1 MRPAPHSARLLLLDT
16 YGLIYRGFFA
26 LPPMTTP
33 DGTPVN
39 AVYGL
44 VMMLNRI
51 IADERPTHVIAAFDR
66 GLPAERLSLFPGYK
80 AQRESMP
87 DDLRAQFPLVRDVF
101 AALDIPILEVEGQ
114 EADDVIA
121 TLARQAEELGE
132 ETFVITGDLDLLQI
146 VDAHTT
152 VLTQRKGISD
162 VVRYTPDAVVE
173 RFELS
178 PSQLADYRGLKG
190 DPSDNLPGIPGIGE
204 KTAIKLMKAA
214 GSLDALLAKPS
225 LAGSPRLEAAIT
237 QFGDQARI
245 CRDVSVI
252 RRDLPITLDW
262 DRAAYRPASND
273 DLYRLYS
280 KLGFKSQL
288 AKLSPPSEMPLFAG
302 QPALHGDY
310 RSYVAAVDPPE
321 YMRLAADLEALAG
334 AQSLAL
340 ALADDDV
347 LAVTAEQGKGI
358 AFACAALAHEP
369 IAAALQHALSS
380 ATSLITYDAKRIARV
395 LHSRGFEW
403 IHPNDDAMLGA
414 HLLDPSRTFS
424 DIGDAS
430 VAVLAVTLTSE
441 PAARADATLRL
452 VAAERVTLA
461 ERDQLELYADV
472 EVPSA
477 LVLAKMEEI
486 GIRVDPHA
494 LEELR
499 GELDARIRELT
510 ETIYAQAGES
520 FNIGSPLQL
529 GQVLFERLSIPGGK
543 KNKTGWATGVEVLQ
557 SLARSF
563 PICAQVLEWR
573 EVSKLKNTYVDVL
586 PTLIDPRDGRLHTQF
601 NQTATATGRL
611 SSTNPNLQNIPIRT
625 EQGRRIRKAF
635 VARNDD
641 WVLVSADYS
650 QIELRL
656 MAHFSGDPAM
666 IVAFEAG
673 HDIHEFT
680 ARQIFSVPAELA
692 VSDEQRRIAKMVN
705 FGLLYGMSDFGLAQ
719 RLDIDRGPAREITQA
734 YFARFASVRAYIDR
748 TIEQARTDGYVQTLL
763 GRRRYMPAL
772 TSTNHALRTA
782 AEREATNAPL
792 QGSAADLMKLAMVHI
807 DASLRERKSEAAMLL
822 QIHDEVVLDV
832 PKGEATEIA
841 KLVAGCMRNA
851 YALCVPLEVTV
862 KSGPN
867 LFDRSEIA

>member
-1 MRPAPHSARLLLLDT
+1 MKPAPHSARLLLLDT

-51 IADERPTHVIAAFDR
+51 IIDEQPTHVIAAFDR
-66 GLPAERLSLFPGYK
+66 GLPAERLSLFPSYK

-87 DDLRAQFPLVRDVF
+87 DDLRAQFPLVREVF

-152 VLTQRKGISD
+152 ILTQRKGISD
-162 VVRYTPDAVVE
+162 VVRYTPGAVFE

-214 GSLDALLAKPS
+214 GSLDALLANPS
-225 LAGSPRLEAAIT
+225 LAGSPRLEAAIA
-237 QFGDQARI
+237 QFGNQARI

-252 RRDLPITLDW
+252 RRDLPIALDW
-262 DRAAYRPASND
+262 ERAKYRPASND

-302 QPALHGDY
+302 QPALHGEY
-310 RSYVAAVDPPE
+310 RSYVAAVDPPD
-321 YMRLAADLEALAG
+321 YVRLAADLEALAD
-334 AQSLAL
+334 APSLAL
-340 ALADDDV
+340 ALADADV

-358 AFACAALAHEP
+358 AFSCAALAHEQ
-369 IAAALQHALSS
+369 IAAALGHALSS
-380 ATSLITYDAKRIARV
+380 AKSLITYDAKRIARI
-395 LHSRGFEW
+395 LHGRGFGW
-403 IHPNDDAMLGA
+403 IQPHDDAMLGA
-414 HLLDPSRTFS
+414 HLLDPSRTFA
-424 DIGDAS
+424 DIADAS

-441 PAARADATLRL
+441 PAARADAAIRL
-452 VAAERVTLA
+452 VSAERATLG
-461 ERDQLELYADV
+461 ERNQLELYADV

-477 LVLAKMEEI
+477 LVLAKMEEV

-494 LEELR
+494 LDELR

-510 ETIYAQAGES
+510 ETIYAQAGET

-529 GQVLFERLSIPGGK
+529 GHVLFERLGIPGGK

-557 SLARSF
+557 SLARTF

-611 SSTNPNLQNIPIRT
+611 SSTNPNIPIRT

-666 IVAFEAG
+666 IAAFEAG

-680 ARQIFSVPAELA
+680 ARQIFAVPAELA

-748 TIEQARTDGYVQTLL
+748 TIEQARGDGYVQTLL

-772 TSTNHALRTA
+772 SSSNHALRTA

-807 DASLRERKSEAAMLL
+807 DAALRERGSDAEMLL

-832 PKGEATEIA
+832 PKAHVTDIA
-841 KLVAGCMRNA
+841 KLVADCMRNA
-851 YALCVPLEVTV
+851 YTLRVPLEVTV

-867 LFDRSEIA
+867 LFDRSEVL

>member
-66 GLPAERLSLFPGYK
+66 GLPAERLALFPGYK
-80 AQRESMP
+80 AQRDSMP

-101 AALDIPILEVEGQ
+101 SALDIPILEVEGQ

-162 VVRYTPDAVVE
+162 VVRYTPEAVVA
-173 RFELS
+173 RFELT
-178 PSQLADYRGLKG
+178 PAQLADYRGLKG

-214 GSLDALLAKPS
+214 GSLDALLAQPS

-262 DRAAYRPASND
+262 DRATYRPASND

-321 YMRLAADLEALAG
+321 YRQLAADLDALAG

-347 LAVTAEQGKGI
+347 LAITAEQGKGI
-358 AFACAALAHEP
+358 AFSCAALAHEP
-369 IAAALQHALSS
+369 IAAALRHALSS
-380 ATSLITYDAKRIARV
+380 AIALITYDAKRIAR
-395 LHSRGFEW
+395 LFYSRGLGW

-430 VAVLAVTLTSE
+430 VAVLSVTLTSE
-441 PAARADATLRL
+441 PAARADATLQL
-452 VAAERVTLA
+452 VASERVTLA
-461 ERDQLELYADV
+461 ERKQLQLYADV

-494 LEELR
+494 LEDLR

-510 ETIYAQAGES
+510 EAIYAQAGES

-529 GQVLFERLSIPGGK
+529 GQILFERLSIPGGK

-666 IVAFEAG
+666 IAAFEAG

-680 ARQIFSVPAELA
+680 ARQIFAVPAELA

-734 YFARFASVRAYIDR
+734 YFARFASVRAYIDH

-772 TSTNHALRTA
+772 SSSNHALRTA

-807 DASLRERKSEAAMLL
+807 DAALRERTSDAAMLL

-832 PKGEATEIA
+832 PKSEAVEIA
-841 KLVAGCMRNA
+841 KLVADCMRNA
-851 YALCVPLEVTV
+851 YQLRVPLEVTV

-867 LFDRSEIA
+867 LYDRSEII

>member
-66 GLPAERLSLFPGYK
+66 GLPAERLALFPGYK
-80 AQRESMP
+80 AQRDSMP

-101 AALDIPILEVEGQ
+101 SALDIPILEVEGQ

-162 VVRYTPDAVVE
+162 VVRYTPEAVVA
-173 RFELS
+173 RFELT
-178 PSQLADYRGLKG
+178 PAQLADYRGLKG

-214 GSLDALLAKPS
+214 GSLDALLAQPS

-262 DRAAYRPASND
+262 DRATYRPASND

-321 YMRLAADLEALAG
+321 YRQLAADLDALAG

-347 LAVTAEQGKGI
+347 LAITAEQGKGI
-358 AFACAALAHEP
+358 AFSCAALAHEP
-369 IAAALQHALSS
+369 IAAALRHALST
-380 ATSLITYDAKRIARV
+380 ATALITYDAKRIAR
-395 LHSRGFEW
+395 LFYSRGLGW

-430 VAVLAVTLTSE
+430 VAVLSVTLTSE
-441 PAARADATLRL
+441 PAARADATLQL
-452 VAAERVTLA
+452 VASERVTLA
-461 ERDQLELYADV
+461 ERKQLQLYADV

-494 LEELR
+494 LEDLR

-510 ETIYAQAGES
+510 EAIYAQAGES

-529 GQVLFERLSIPGGK
+529 GQILFERLSIPGGK

-666 IVAFEAG
+666 IAAFEAG

-680 ARQIFSVPAELA
+680 ARQIFAVPAELA

-734 YFARFASVRAYIDR
+734 YFARFASVRAYIDH

-772 TSTNHALRTA
+772 SSSNHALRTA

-807 DASLRERKSEAAMLL
+807 DAALRERTSDAAMLL

-832 PKGEATEIA
+832 PKSEAVEIA
-841 KLVAGCMRNA
+841 KLVADCMRNA
-851 YALCVPLEVTV
+851 YQLRVPLEVTV

-867 LFDRSEIA
+867 LYDRSEII

>member
-1 MRPAPHSARLLLLDT
+1 MKPAPRSARLLLLDT

-87 DDLRAQFPLVRDVF
+87 DDLRAQFPLVREVF
-101 AALDIPILEVEGQ
+101 SALDIPILEVEGQ

-162 VVRYTPDAVVE
+162 VVRYTPGAVVE

-214 GSLDALLAKPS
+214 GSLDALLANPS
-225 LAGSPRLEAAIT
+225 LAGSPRLEAAVT

-252 RRDLPITLDW
+252 RRDLPITLYW
-262 DRAAYRPASND
+262 DRATYRPASND

-358 AFACAALAHEP
+358 ALACAALAYEP
-369 IAAALQHALSS
+369 IAAALRHALSS

-395 LHSRGFEW
+395 LHSRGFGW

-461 ERDQLELYADV
+461 ERKQLELYADV

-499 GELDARIRELT
+499 SELDARIRELT
-510 ETIYAQAGES
+510 EAIYAQAGES

-529 GQVLFERLSIPGGK
+529 GQVLFERLGIPGGK

-666 IVAFEAG
+666 IAAFEAG

-680 ARQIFSVPAELA
+680 ARQIFAVPAELA

-748 TIEQARTDGYVQTLL
+748 TIEQARGDGYVQTLL

-772 TSTNHALRTA
+772 SSSNHALRTA

-807 DASLRERKSEAAMLL
+807 DAALRERKSEAAMLL

-841 KLVAGCMRNA
+841 KLVADCMRSA
-851 YALCVPLEVTV
+851 YALRVPLEVTV

-867 LFDRSEIA
+867 LFDRIEIV